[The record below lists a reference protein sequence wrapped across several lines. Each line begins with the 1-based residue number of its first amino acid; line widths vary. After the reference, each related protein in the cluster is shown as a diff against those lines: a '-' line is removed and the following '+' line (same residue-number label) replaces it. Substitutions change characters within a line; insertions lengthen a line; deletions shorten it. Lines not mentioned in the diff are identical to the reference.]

1 MKTTLDLP
9 RPLLLR
15 IAARA
20 ARMRVPVSR
29 YVAESLE
36 RIIPKDHAA
45 PCHSKNKI
53 DDDPLFEELRNELG
67 L

>member
-15 IAARA
+15 IVARA
-20 ARMRVPVSR
+20 AHMRVPVSR

-36 RIIPKDHAA
+36 RITPKETS
-45 PCHSKNKI
+45 PSKPSSPES
-53 DDDPLFEELRNELG
+53 DDPLFEELRSELG

>member
-15 IAARA
+15 IVARA

-29 YVAESLE
+29 YVADSLE
-36 RIIPKDHAA
+36 KIITKER
-45 PCHSKNKI
+45 HSLSQTPPQGE
-53 DDDPLFEELRNELG
+53 DPLFDELRDELG

>member
-15 IAARA
+15 IVARA

-36 RIIPKDHAA
+36 KIISKEPVA
-45 PCHSKNKI
+45 PSTARTIHH
-53 DDDPLFEELRNELG
+53 DDPLFEELRNELG

>member
-15 IAARA
+15 IVARA

-36 RIIPKDHAA
+36 KTIPREQ
-45 PCHSKNKI
+45 HSPNPTPKQVE
-53 DDDPLFEELRNELG
+53 DPLFEELRDELG

>member
-15 IAARA
+15 IVARA
-20 ARMRVPVSR
+20 ARMRVPISR
-29 YVAESLE
+29 YVADSLE
-36 RIIPKDHAA
+36 VVIPKELPQSPA
-45 PCHSKNKI
+45 PKSENH
-53 DDDPLFEELRNELG
+53 DPLFEELRDELG

>member
-20 ARMRVPVSR
+20 ARMHLPVSR

-36 RIIPKDHAA
+36 KVIPCEPA
-45 PCHSKNKI
+45 PTETSHHQGK
-53 DDDPLFEELRNELG
+53 DPLFDELRSELG

>member
-36 RIIPKDHAA
+36 KIIPTDLPTPTPPPGKG
-45 PCHSKNKI
+45 
-53 DDDPLFEELRNELG
+53 DDPLFEELRQELG

>member
-15 IAARA
+15 IVARA
-20 ARMRVPVSR
+20 ARKRIPLSR

-36 RIIPKDHAA
+36 RAIPIERPPRTDHSSTED
-45 PCHSKNKI
+45 HSLF
-53 DDDPLFEELRNELG
+53 DDLRGELG

>member
-15 IAARA
+15 IVARA

-36 RIIPKDHAA
+36 RIIPNETS
-45 PCHSKNKI
+45 PSKSSSPESE
-53 DDDPLFEELRNELG
+53 DPLFEELRSELG

>member
-15 IAARA
+15 IVARA

-36 RIIPKDHAA
+36 RIIPKEPHSFHHA
-45 PCHSKNKI
+45 PKKGEDS
-53 DDDPLFEELRNELG
+53 LFEELRDELG